1 MEHFTLPNTGFK
13 VGFPKAYIVRPSGD
27 ERLGGVRPDL
37 VIQTPIVASERDVVL
52 DRLLVM
58 IAAQ

>member
-1 MEHFTLPNTGFK
+1 
-13 VGFPKAYIVRPSGD
+13 
-27 ERLGGVRPDL
+27 VRPDF